1 METLFKAY
9 VYKNMIS
16 DLSKFARKTLQ
27 NVDFDRERLL
37 RRVGLSRY
45 TPVKTTMGGFSL
57 FVIGAVVGA
66 AAGLALAPKTGAQ
79 LRADVKDKAL
89 DVLDSMAGMKAA
101 GPEER
106 ARA

>member
-1 METLFKAY
+1 MDTLFKAY
-9 VYKNMIS
+9 VYKNMFS
-16 DLSKFARKTLQ
+16 DLSKFARKTLR

-45 TPVKTTMGGFSL
+45 SPVKSTAGGFSL
-57 FVIGAVVGA
+57 FLIGAVVGA

-79 LRADVKDKAL
+79 LRADVKEKAL
-89 DVLDSMAGMKAA
+89 DVLDSMAGMKA
-101 GPEER
+101 GDTEER